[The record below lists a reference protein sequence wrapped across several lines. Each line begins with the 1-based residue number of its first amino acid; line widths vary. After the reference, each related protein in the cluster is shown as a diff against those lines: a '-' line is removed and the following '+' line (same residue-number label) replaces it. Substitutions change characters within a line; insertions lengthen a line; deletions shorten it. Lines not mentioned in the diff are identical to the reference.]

1 MNQCDFLGRIT
12 KDIEVKTVG
21 AKDTAVA
28 NFTLAV
34 NRKYKKEGE
43 PDADFL
49 NFVAL
54 GKTAEVMGQ
63 YCEKGSQIAVNSR
76 VQTRNWKNKEGQTVY
91 VTEFI
96 VNEFDFVGS
105 KNSAST
111 GKPASKE
118 KSADYDLE
126 EEIPF

>member
-1 MNQCDFLGRIT
+1 MNKCSFLGRIT

-21 AKDTAVA
+21 AKDTSIA

-34 NRKYKKEGE
+34 NRKFKKDGE

-49 NFVAL
+49 NFIAI
-54 GKTAEVMGQ
+54 GKPAEIMGQ
-63 YCEKGSQIAVNSR
+63 YCEKGSQIAVTSR
-76 VQTRNWKNKEGQTVY
+76 VQTRNWDDKEGVKHY

-96 VNEFDFVGS
+96 VEEFDFVGS
-105 KNSAST
+105 KNSNST
-111 GKPASKE
+111 AKPNKKE
-118 KSADYDLE
+118 EVSDFNLD